1 MATRLTV
8 VNFSFNKDNDMAI
21 SATFRDQSL
30 VNGKWINEGEPEY
43 VNDYQI
49 NDAGDTSWSFG
60 NQQYRLA
67 LSPEDYD
74 WLAENYATLCKA
86 TKGWKAMIGDSKR
99 EYLQVEE
106 RRLVNTDGKSW
117 ALTCQAIRQ
126 SGKIYPGFFANLR
139 ASNVAPMKGG
149 LKKRH

>member
-1 MATRLTV
+1 MAMRLTV
-8 VNFSFNKDNDMAI
+8 VNFSFNNDNDMAI
-21 SATFRDQSL
+21 SATFRDQEL
-30 VNGKWINEGEPEY
+30 VDGKWLNNGDPEY

-49 NDAGDTSWSFG
+49 NDAGDTTWHYG

-74 WLAENYATLCKA
+74 WLAENYEALTHA
-86 TKGWKAMIGDSKR
+86 TKGWTAMQGDSNR
-99 EYLQVEE
+99 EFLQITE
-106 RRLVNTDGKSW
+106 RRLVNTDGRCW
-117 ALTCQAIRQ
+117 ALCCQAIRQ

-139 ASNVAPMKGG
+139 ASNIAPVKGG